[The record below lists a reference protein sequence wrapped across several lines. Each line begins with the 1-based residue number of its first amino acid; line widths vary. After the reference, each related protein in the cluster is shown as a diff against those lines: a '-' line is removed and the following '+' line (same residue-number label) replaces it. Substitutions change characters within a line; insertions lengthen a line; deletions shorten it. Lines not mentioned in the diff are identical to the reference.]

1 MKISTLGYALL
12 GLVTAKPETGYAL
25 RKVFES
31 TPLGKFSSSPGS
43 IYPALGKL
51 IKGGLLEIHPPKEGG
66 KNLHHITHEGNL
78 ALEDWLKAPVTIDE
92 VAKNVEHVL
101 LRFAF
106 LQSIDSISV
115 TRLFLQSF
123 ETAFS
128 NHLNHLKNF
137 MTTAEGTALSRHG
150 RLAMENDIRVFEA
163 HLAWSIDAQKEFTS

>member
-12 GLVTAKPETGYAL
+12 GLITAKPETGYAL

-51 IKGGLLEIHPPKEGG
+51 VKEGLLEIRPPNEGG
-66 KNLHHITHEGNL
+66 KNLHHITHGGSL
-78 ALEDWLKAPVTIDE
+78 ALESWLKAPVTIDE

-106 LQSIDSISV
+106 LQSIENICV
-115 TRLFLQSF
+115 TCQFLKSF
-123 ETAFS
+123 ETAFRD
-128 NHLNHLKNF
+128 HLNHLKNF
-137 MTTAEGTALSRHG
+137 MTTPEGRALSRHG

>member
-51 IKGGLLEIHPPKEGG
+51 IKGELLEIRPPEEGG
-66 KNLHHITHEGNL
+66 KNLHHITHEGRL
-78 ALEDWLKAPVTIDE
+78 ALQIWLKAPVTIDE

-106 LQSIDSISV
+106 LQSIDDISV
-115 TRLFLQSF
+115 TRHFLQSF
-123 ETAFS
+123 ETAFRD
-128 NHLNHLKNF
+128 HLSHLKNF
-137 MTTAEGTALSRHG
+137 MITSEGTALSRHG
-150 RLAMENDIRVFEA
+150 RLAMENDIRVFES
-163 HLAWSIDAQKEFTS
+163 HLAWSIYAQKEFTS